1 MCGDKS
7 KIACPSKVVFF
18 CERELNGVDQKDSIR
33 KLMFVTRARRAF
45 SVSKHMELDSQGNM
59 GALYVLCGDSYSSL
73 IPIVTWLTRAAAS
86 LDLGCSIPFP
96 RSLARPP
103 SVRSSAAFL
112 LTFPTFGVRR
122 RAAAGRGLLES
133 PELGSVVAD
142 TLTAPPRHSSPLG
155 KIAKIAGKIGNLRV

>member
-1 MCGDKS
+1 
-7 KIACPSKVVFF
+7 
-18 CERELNGVDQKDSIR
+18 
-33 KLMFVTRARRAF
+33 MFVTRARRAF

-73 IPIVTWLTRAAAS
+73 IPFVTWLTRAAAS

-96 RSLARPP
+96 RPLARL
-103 SVRSSAAFL
+103 SAAFL

-122 RAAAGRGLLES
+122 GAAAGRGLLES

-142 TLTAPPRHSSPLG
+142 TLTAPPRLSSPLG